1 MQFYQKLSELRKSAG
16 LSQEELAAKVG
27 VSRQTVFKWESG
39 LSSPS
44 MDNILVLCRLFSVS
58 ADELI
63 GNTLPKESKEEIH
76 AEAVPFFSVYRFR
89 YEYKSKRTLW
99 GLPLVHIHIGFGFC
113 KAKGIIAIGNIA
125 CGLVSVGGLALGLL
139 SIGGFALGLLVFAG
153 LAAGGFAVGGLAL
166 GAFAVGGLAVGFIAV
181 GGAAIG
187 MYSLGG
193 AAIATNIAASSGNGY
208 AHAPLVVSGGVPSGS
223 YTRLVSDFGELL
235 QAAKELVPSTPRWIL
250 ELMALIL

>member
-16 LSQEELAAKVG
+16 LSQEELATKVG

-63 GNTLPKESKEEIH
+63 GNTPPKETKEEIQ
-76 AEAVPFFSVYRFR
+76 AVPVFSVYRFR

-125 CGLVSVGGLALGLL
+125 CGLISVGGLALGLL
-139 SIGGFALGLLVFAG
+139 SIGGFALGLLVLAG
-153 LAAGGFAVGGLAL
+153 AAAGGFAVGGLAL

-187 MYSLGG
+187 VYSLGG
-193 AAIATNIAASSGNGY
+193 AAIAANIAASSGNGY
-208 AHAPLVVSGGVPSGS
+208 AHAPLGVSDGVPSGS

-235 QAAKELVPSTPRWIL
+235 QATKELFPSTPRWIL
-250 ELMALIL
+250 ELMSSIL

>member
-16 LSQEELAAKVG
+16 LSQEELATKVG

-63 GNTLPKESKEEIH
+63 GNTPPKETKEEIQ
-76 AEAVPFFSVYRFR
+76 AVPVFSVYRFR

-125 CGLVSVGGLALGLL
+125 CGLISVGGLALGLL
-139 SIGGFALGLLVFAG
+139 SIGGFALGLLV
-153 LAAGGFAVGGLAL
+153 LGLAL

-187 MYSLGG
+187 VYSLGG
-193 AAIATNIAASSGNGY
+193 AAIAANIAASSGNGY
-208 AHAPLVVSGGVPSGS
+208 AHAPLVVSDGVPSGS

-235 QAAKELVPSTPRWIL
+235 QATKELFPSTPRWIL
-250 ELMALIL
+250 ELMSSIL

>member
-16 LSQEELAAKVG
+16 LSQEELATKVG

-63 GNTLPKESKEEIH
+63 GNTPPKETKEEIQ
-76 AEAVPFFSVYRFR
+76 AVPVFSVYRFR

-125 CGLVSVGGLALGLL
+125 CGLISVGGLALGLL
-139 SIGGFALGLLVFAG
+139 SIGGFALGLLVLAG
-153 LAAGGFAVGGLAL
+153 AAAGGRHAAAACGAGGAGHRHKNRHFAHRPVQRAFPR
-166 GAFAVGGLAVGFIAV
+166 AFAGKRA
-181 GGAAIG
+181 GAAAYHI
-187 MYSLGG
+187 
-193 AAIATNIAASSGNGY
+193 
-208 AHAPLVVSGGVPSGS
+208 
-223 YTRLVSDFGELL
+223 
-235 QAAKELVPSTPRWIL
+235 
-250 ELMALIL
+250 

>member
-16 LSQEELAAKVG
+16 LSQEELATKVG

-63 GNTLPKESKEEIH
+63 GNTPPKETKEEIQ
-76 AEAVPFFSVYRFR
+76 AVPVFSVYRFR

-125 CGLVSVGGLALGLL
+125 CGLISVGGLALGLL
-139 SIGGFALGLLVFAG
+139 SIGRLCLGTFSPRGGCGWRIRGRRIGTGRFCRRRFSRRIHRRGRSGDRSIFLGRSGHSSQHCREFGKRLCAC
-153 LAAGGFAVGGLAL
+153 AAGRFGRRSVGKLYSSRFRFRGIVA
-166 GAFAVGGLAVGFIAV
+166 GG
-181 GGAAIG
+181 
-187 MYSLGG
+187 
-193 AAIATNIAASSGNGY
+193 
-208 AHAPLVVSGGVPSGS
+208 
-223 YTRLVSDFGELL
+223 
-235 QAAKELVPSTPRWIL
+235 
-250 ELMALIL
+250 

>member
-16 LSQEELAAKVG
+16 LSQEELATKVG

-63 GNTLPKESKEEIH
+63 GNTPPKETKEEIQ
-76 AEAVPFFSVYRFR
+76 AVPVFSVYRFR

-125 CGLVSVGGLALGLL
+125 CGLISVGGLALGLL
-139 SIGGFALGLLVFAG
+139 SIGGFALGLLVLAG
-153 LAAGGFAVGGLAL
+153 AAAGGFAVGGLAL

-181 GGAAIG
+181 GGAAI
-187 MYSLGG
+187 
-193 AAIATNIAASSGNGY
+193 AANIAASSGNGY
-208 AHAPLVVSGGVPSGS
+208 AHAPLVVSDGVPSGS

-235 QAAKELVPSTPRWIL
+235 QAAKELFPSTPRWIL
-250 ELMALIL
+250 ELMSSIL

>member
-16 LSQEELAAKVG
+16 LSQEELATKVG

-63 GNTLPKESKEEIH
+63 GNTPPKETKEEIQ
-76 AEAVPFFSVYRFR
+76 AVPVFSVYRFR

-125 CGLVSVGGLALGLL
+125 CGLISVGGLALGLL
-139 SIGGFALGLLVFAG
+139 SIGGFALGLLV
-153 LAAGGFAVGGLAL
+153 L
-166 GAFAVGGLAVGFIAV
+166 
-181 GGAAIG
+181 
-187 MYSLGG
+187 SL
-193 AAIATNIAASSGNGY
+193 IHISE
-208 AHAPLVVSGGVPSGS
+208 P
-223 YTRLVSDFGELL
+223 TRH
-235 QAAKELVPSTPRWIL
+235 
-250 ELMALIL
+250 